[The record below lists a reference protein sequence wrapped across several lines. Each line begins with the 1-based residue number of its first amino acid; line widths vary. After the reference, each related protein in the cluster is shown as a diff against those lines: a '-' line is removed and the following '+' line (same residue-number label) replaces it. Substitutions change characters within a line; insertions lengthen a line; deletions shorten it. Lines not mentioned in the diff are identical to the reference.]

1 MFSDITHVHKKNIK
15 HLQIDFC
22 QKMQFV
28 WILPNVILNQLD
40 SKTDEE
46 DLPNTV
52 LPTEISGLIMK
63 ICTLMG
69 INLYIKGNI
78 MEYIV

>member
-1 MFSDITHVHKKNIK
+1 
-15 HLQIDFC
+15 
-22 QKMQFV
+22 MQFV

-69 INLYIKGNI
+69 INLYH
-78 MEYIV
+78 

>member
-1 MFSDITHVHKKNIK
+1 MFPDITHVHKKNIK

-28 WILPNVILNQLD
+28 WIIPNLILNQLD
-40 SKTDEE
+40 SQTDDE

-63 ICTLMG
+63 NVHWWIL
-69 INLYIKGNI
+69 IYIIKGNI